1 MHQQHV
7 QDLRD
12 LIARRMQIEKDILKD
27 TTELQEAYDRSREIF
42 EVVLNGRMED
52 CEKNLTQLKTITEEN
67 CEYTAEESQEL

>member
-27 TTELQEAYDRSREIF
+27 TAELQEAYDRSREIF
-42 EVVLNGRMED
+42 EVVLNGRIED
-52 CEKNLTQLKTITEEN
+52 CEKNLTQLKRITEEN
-67 CEYTAEESQEL
+67 CEHTAEESQYL